1 MGSSIHGIKNVDLNS
16 SINDRDSDEDEE
28 DKYK

>member
-16 SINDRDSDEDEE
+16 SINDRDSDEEE
-28 DKYK
+28 DKED